1 MDFFNVVTLD
11 KGRKLILE
19 NFKGFKLKTDIVS
32 ILDAAGRTLAEDVI
46 SDINV
51 PDFNRSTMDGYG
63 IVVEDS
69 HGSTETIPSI
79 LNIQGEIKMGELS
92 NIEVRPGEAVY
103 IPTGAMV
110 PKGVT
115 GVVMIENTEK
125 MGEDTLL
132 VYKPVSNG
140 ENIVYIGDDIKKG
153 EATLKKGRIINAEV
167 IGTLAALGI
176 AQVPVYKRPRFYI
189 ISTGDE
195 IIDIHGELTAGKIRD
210 INSYAL
216 QVLVEKAGG
225 QVVGKSII
233 KDNYSLLRQE
243 VQQALKQADIVLVS
257 GGSSVGAKDYTDKV
271 INSLGGGG
279 VLAHGLSIRPGKPTI
294 IGDCKGKLVLG
305 LPGHPVSSIVVFKA
319 LIEYYMD
326 QKLGNNKILPSV
338 MATMESNFPSSPG
351 RETYQMV
358 KLRQEDGKYYA
369 APTHG
374 KSGMISLLSQSQ
386 GYLVIKT
393 HEEGVNRGEKRNVFL
408 L

>member
-132 VYKPVSNG
+132 IYKPVSNG